1 MEGLKMHAKN
11 GWMCKNLANFFNSC
25 LYNLAFLQ
33 ILMRKPSLDKIDDSG
48 GLNMCGQY
56 AVMPTLVFDKIMLHT

>member
-1 MEGLKMHAKN
+1 MQKTDECVKI
-11 GWMCKNLANFFNSC
+11 WQTVFNSC

-33 ILMRKPSLDKIDDSG
+33 ILMRLPSLDKIDDSG

-56 AVMPTLVFDKIMLHT
+56 AVLPTLIFDKIIY